1 MKPVIFDFPTS
12 SSLGKKVRE
21 LIGGEEGEVLV
32 RNFPDGESYLRIE
45 SDVKGRDVIVNATLF
60 HPNDWILNLFFLADA
75 LKLQGATR
83 VGLLAPYLSYMRQ
96 DKVFQPGEALTSKT
110 FANLLSTYFSYLV
123 TVAPHLHRYHNLGD
137 IYSIHTTVV
146 KATPLIAEWIR
157 ANVENP
163 FLIGPDEESVQWV
176 KEIAGEFPY
185 IVLKKIRYEDG
196 RVEISWPE
204 IKDVGK
210 KTLVLIDDIISSG
223 ATMLQ
228 AIHHLK
234 DKEISAPTCIA
245 IHAIFGENSYQK
257 LKDLGVKEIVTC
269 NSISHPSNQIDLSPL
284 LAQAL
289 TSILSE
295 EIKA

>member
-1 MKPVIFDFPTS
+1 M
-12 SSLGKKVRE
+12 
-21 LIGGEEGEVLV
+21 
-32 RNFPDGESYLRIE
+32 
-45 SDVKGRDVIVNATLF
+45 NATLF
-60 HPNDWILNLFFLADA
+60 HPNDWILNLFLLADA
-75 LKLQGATR
+75 LKLQGAKR

-96 DKVFQPGEALTSKT
+96 DKVFQPGEALTSKI

-123 TVAPHLHRYHNLGD
+123 TVEPHLHRYHNLRD
-137 IYSIHTTVV
+137 IYSVPTTVV

-185 IVLKKIRYEDG
+185 IVLKKIRDKDG
-196 RVEISWPE
+196 HVEINWPE

-228 AIHHLK
+228 ALHHLK
-234 DKEISAPTCIA
+234 DNGISAPTCIA

-257 LKDLGVKEIVTC
+257 LQDLGVKEIVTS
-269 NSISHPSNQIDLSPL
+269 NSISHPSNQIDLSPP
-284 LAQAL
+284 LARAL
-289 TSILSE
+289 ITIL
-295 EIKA
+295 A